1 MTKYS
6 SAALAIFLC
15 AGVVA
20 AEPVHDVEWG
30 YAGDIGPAQW
40 AALDPAFAACAHG
53 TEQSPIDLADAVTDD
68 HPAIAFDYVPRSAEI
83 VNNGHTIEVNV
94 DWGSGIIVGDI
105 RYELLQ
111 FHFHRG
117 SEHTVAGVRFPL
129 EMHLVHRSDDGA
141 LAVVGVLFRE
151 SAASETLAPIWK
163 LLPLEPGDEVP
174 VPGTVDLA
182 ALLPESRPDVAL
194 RRFAHHAP
202 LHRGRILGGR
212 DRTDDAVGSTDR
224 DVRGDLRRQLPAR
237 TTAQRSPPG
246 PRRLGAVTV

>member
-1 MTKYS
+1 MGRLVTKYS

-15 AGVVA
+15 AGVVV

-151 SAASETLAPIWK
+151 IAASETLAPIW
-163 LLPLEPGDEVP
+163 EASATG
-174 VPGTVDLA
+174 A
-182 ALLPESRPDVAL
+182 RRP
-194 RRFAHHAP
+194 P
-202 LHRGRILGGR
+202 
-212 DRTDDAVGSTDR
+212 
-224 DVRGDLRRQLPAR
+224 
-237 TTAQRSPPG
+237 
-246 PRRLGAVTV
+246 